1 MYIINEAII
10 LMTFPLS
17 FNIDKFWENYIFLAD
32 YSRNSPDLCVCLS
45 SKKYH
50 QCSYVKILLYHKFPV
65 KICSQWFKVLWKKS
79 SIYLAFSLRCLIL
92 LHTVIILIFYASW
105 VPSVN
110 QLRLYYIMLYQHVV
124 ELNHKVCTFFMKTL
138 FFLSPAAIWITF

>member
-1 MYIINEAII
+1 M
-10 LMTFPLS
+10 FPLY
-17 FNIDKFWENYIFLAD
+17 FNIEKFWENYIFLAD
-32 YSRNSPDLCVCLS
+32 YTRDSPDSCVCLS

-65 KICSQWFKVLWKKS
+65 KICSQGSKVLWNKS

-105 VPSVN
+105 VPQCES
-110 QLRLYYIMLYQHVV
+110 IMVILHNGLLCFHP
-124 ELNHKVCTFFMKTL
+124 EISISMLLNWIIKFGPSSWKTPSFWVWL
-138 FFLSPAAIWITF
+138 HNNY